1 MKECFSQIPISL
13 KKEKLIL
20 AIEETTSASE
30 RRVFLRPFHALRQPV
45 QVAGCR
51 RAFFYLL
58 KGAGDHEFEICLPR
72 LWDSLGI

>member
-30 RRVFLRPFHALRQPV
+30 RRLFFAAFSRPMSACPSDSVSQDVFLS
-45 QVAGCR
+45 
-51 RAFFYLL
+51 
-58 KGAGDHEFEICLPR
+58 FERSQRI
-72 LWDSLGI
+72 